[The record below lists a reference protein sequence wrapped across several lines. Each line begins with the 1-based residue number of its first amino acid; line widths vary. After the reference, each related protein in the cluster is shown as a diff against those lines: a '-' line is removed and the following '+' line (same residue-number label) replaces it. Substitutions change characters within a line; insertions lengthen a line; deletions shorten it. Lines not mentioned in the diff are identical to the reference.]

1 MKKTAGKT
9 QIKALSNPTLFY
21 KESFGKISPTKT
33 ISMKKFYGKL
43 KVNGVNITISSDRI
57 MIFDTENEVEKE
69 NGFKICEYLIDEGF
83 FNKEDLIKVD
93 IVRPINRE

>member
-1 MKKTAGKT
+1 
-9 QIKALSNPTLFY
+9 
-21 KESFGKISPTKT
+21 
-33 ISMKKFYGKL
+33 MKKFYGKL

-69 NGFKICEYLIDEGF
+69 NSFKICEYLIDEGF

>member
-1 MKKTAGKT
+1 
-9 QIKALSNPTLFY
+9 
-21 KESFGKISPTKT
+21 
-33 ISMKKFYGKL
+33 MKKFYGKL